1 MKSFS
6 LLRVAQYARY
16 HYSVTRFHYLSFI
29 VAAIALPTLL
39 GILSKNLQTAAGML
53 VAIYIFGGIAVAVST
68 TRTMRGRGTKIM
80 DGVLPVSAAER
91 QVFNLFNCAVV
102 YPVVFAVLSALVLGI
117 VSPFHVS
124 EHPGYYAGD
133 IDFCLAYAQ
142 LAEQKLLHWP
152 TYVFVQIV
160 CSTSLLINILA
171 RRSLVFAY
179 ALVFFALFGGL
190 VIFVSGVEWLFENV
204 SFDLHVELDDFDSWS
219 GFMEYMFKT
228 LYAMIPVA
236 LYLLGYVA
244 LRKRQVKW

>member
-6 LLRVAQYARY
+6 LRRVAQYARY

-29 VAAIALPTLL
+29 VAAIALPTLF
-39 GILSKNLQTAAGML
+39 GILNNSIQLLPPML
-53 VAIYIFGGIAVAVST
+53 VSIYMFGGVAMAVST

-80 DGVLPVSAAER
+80 DGVIPVSTAER
-91 QVFNLFNCAVV
+91 QVFNTFNLCVVFPLLFAAISAVALGAVV
-102 YPVVFAVLSALVLGI
+102 PFNEDDYVTFGSSFMEIWDYALG
-117 VSPFHVS
+117 
-124 EHPGYYAGD
+124 EWA
-133 IDFCLAYAQ
+133 
-142 LAEQKLLHWP
+142 
-152 TYVFVQIV
+152 TYVAVQII
-160 CSTSLLINILA
+160 CSSSLLVNICA

-204 SFDLHVELDDFDSWS
+204 SFDLQVELDDFDSWS
-219 GFMEYMFKT
+219 GFIEYVFKT

-244 LRKRQVKW
+244 LRRRQVKW